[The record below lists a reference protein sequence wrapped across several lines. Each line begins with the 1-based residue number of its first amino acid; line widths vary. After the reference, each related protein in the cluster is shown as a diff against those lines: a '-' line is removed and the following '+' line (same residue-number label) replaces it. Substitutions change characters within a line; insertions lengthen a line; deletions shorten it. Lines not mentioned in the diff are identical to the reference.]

1 MPLWAKS
8 GLRSTLRASNLQNFP
23 GGAYPQTP
31 LASACLY
38 ARIQT
43 VRPPKSLP
51 SAVVYCRASGK
62 MSDAEVAVHPNC
74 LRARHSLLLMEALLN
89 APAIFFFVGEGE
101 AEGGPTYCH
110 TPLSMILRTTV
121 CHRMASPTLH
131 KYRKVFHTKVV
142 LSSLLNPLYAK
153 DA

>member
-1 MPLWAKS
+1 MDRGELS
-8 GLRSTLRASNLQNFP
+8 LS
-23 GGAYPQTP
+23 
-31 LASACLY
+31 LY
-38 ARIQT
+38 GRIQT

-51 SAVVYCRASGK
+51 PAIVYCRASGE
-62 MSDAEVAVHPNC
+62 MSDAEVAVRPNC

-89 APAIFFFVGEGE
+89 APAISFFLLGKGRGGEGE
-101 AEGGPTYCH
+101 GGSTYCH

-142 LSSLLNPLYAK
+142 LSSLLKPQ
-153 DA
+153 